1 MKRREK
7 MGLAILGCLVAISV
21 GCSKEFDPSPRG
33 PGVPRINNL
42 RVEPS
47 VVDPGGETTIRFDF
61 LDQNGDVRDVYIGL
75 RREVRDF
82 TWSKGLSPEVISRG
96 QYLGL
101 TEGTIEVTFTVSAE
115 RPLTPLVTEKRE
127 YTGQLEP
134 RQSSQQGSTRVYDV
148 FVVDAEGHVSNYL
161 EARVNVR

>member
-1 MKRREK
+1 MKRHEK
-7 MGLAILGCLVAISV
+7 MGLAVLGCLVAISV

-33 PGVPRINNL
+33 PGVPRISNL

-47 VVDPGGETTIRFDF
+47 VVEPGGEMTIRFDF
-61 LDQNGDVRDVYIGL
+61 RDQEGDVRDVYLAL
-75 RREVRDF
+75 RKEVRAF

-101 TEGTIEVTFTVSAE
+101 TEGTIEATFTVSAE
-115 RPLTPLVTEKRE
+115 RPLTPLGAERRA

-134 RQSSQQGSTRVYDV
+134 SQPSQEGSTRVYDV
-148 FVVDAEGHVSNYL
+148 FVVDEKGHVSNYL
-161 EARVNVR
+161 EARVTVR